1 MSEALAPTAPGVT
14 NSESQGDRLTF
25 TLFVAIAF
33 HALVILG
40 VGFSIDPA
48 GGKMPTLE
56 ITLANHKSATAP
68 EKADFLAQQDQEAS
82 GTIDEAK
89 AQTTDQSAEF
99 FAPSI
104 NDVNPMPQQRQI
116 KPSERRD
123 DQLVTTTSKSSHSAS
138 LQLDQPT
145 PEQEERDGE
154 IEERPNYNEEIASLM
169 AEIDRQ
175 RQQYAKRPRVRHLTS
190 VATKS
195 SAEAAYL
202 LKWTDKVEFVG
213 NRNFPEEALRKEIFG
228 TLTIAVRIKPD
239 GQIDRLEITSPS
251 GYRLLD
257 DAAMAIIRDA
267 SPFAPIP
274 LDVLKDHTHLEIVRS
289 LSFEIS
295 GLKSREALN

>member
-1 MSEALAPTAPGVT
+1 MSSAPVSDVQTA
-14 NSESQGDRLTF
+14 ESQSDRLTF
-25 TLFVAIAF
+25 TLFVALAF
-33 HALVILG
+33 HALIILG
-40 VGFSIDPA
+40 IGFSIDPA
-48 GGKMPTLE
+48 DGKPPTLE

-68 EKADFLAQQDQEAS
+68 EKADYLAQQDQEGS
-82 GTIDEAK
+82 GTAEEVK

-99 FAPSI
+99 FAPTI
-104 NDVNPMPQQRQI
+104 NDVSPLPQQRQV

-123 DQLVTTTSKSSHSAS
+123 DQLVTTTARSNHSAS

-145 PEQEERDGE
+145 PDQEQREGEAEEN
-154 IEERPNYNEEIASLM
+154 PNYNEEIASLV

-213 NRNFPEEALRKEIFG
+213 NRSFPEEALRRQIFG
-228 TLTIAVRIKPD
+228 TLTIAVRILPD
-239 GQIDRLEITSPS
+239 GRLDKLEITTPS

-257 DAAMAIIRDA
+257 DAAAAIIRDA

-274 LDVLKDHTHLEIVRS
+274 MEVLQDHTHLEIVRT

-295 GLKSREALN
+295 GLRSGDAHNSP